1 MTQII
6 HYWQVACSV
15 CNSVQYGFGDRS
27 LDVTNPGI
35 RCSDDSCDG
44 NCYVISQTKD
54 KDTWV
59 AQNEAL
65 TTYMSNR

>member
-1 MTQII
+1 M
-6 HYWQVACSV
+6 
-15 CNSVQYGFGDRS
+15 
-27 LDVTNPGI
+27 DVTNPGI
-35 RCSDDSCDG
+35 RCDDDSCDG

-65 TTYMSNR
+65 TAYVASR

>member
-1 MTQII
+1 MTQVT
-6 HYWQVACSV
+6 HYWQVACSA
-15 CNSVQYGFGDRS
+15 CNAVKYGFGDRP

-35 RCSDDSCDG
+35 RCDDDSCDG

-65 TTYMSNR
+65 TAYVASR